1 MALIARE
8 RLPFA
13 GPMWAT
19 DAAQLLEERHLVAW
33 SASASARGHFV
44 RQLSAYLS
52 SLGDTET
59 VVVDGSR
66 IESAEQLAGQLAAE
80 GFDDLSRSAERAGTG
95 FGDEQRVVDVLRRRR
110 LGRAGRPFK
119 RRFILWTD
127 ANATLARSA
136 PLFGRLVDAVLG
148 VAAEDEYAS
157 EEVLLIQRAI
167 FIGSAA
173 LDVYAEDP
181 RGQFRSWLGD
191 GRSPA
196 LWQVVTGVSRPA
208 VLSRSI
214 ERLVA

>member
-13 GPMWAT
+13 GPAWAT

-33 SASASARGHFV
+33 SASAPARGQFV
-44 RQLSAYLS
+44 RQLTSYLS
-52 SLGDTET
+52 SLADTET
-59 VVVDGSR
+59 VVIDGSR
-66 IESAEQLAGQLAAE
+66 VESFDQFARQLGVDADDMPGSGMGEEQSVIDA
-80 GFDDLSRSAERAGTG
+80 
-95 FGDEQRVVDVLRRRR
+95 LRRRR

-119 RRFILWTD
+119 RRFIIWND

-157 EEVLLIQRAI
+157 EELLLIQRAI

-181 RGQFRSWLGD
+181 RGQFRSWLAD
-191 GRSPA
+191 GHSPA
-196 LWQVVTGVSRPA
+196 LWHVVTGLDKPA

>member
-13 GPMWAT
+13 GPAWAT
-19 DAAQLLEERHLVAW
+19 AAAQLLEERHLVAW
-33 SASASARGHFV
+33 SASAPARGQFV

-52 SLGDTET
+52 SLSDTET

-66 IESAEQLAGQLAAE
+66 IESAEQLARQISPAGS
-80 GFDDLSRSAERAGTG
+80 DDGVRLVCGVGMGE
-95 FGDEQRVVDVLRRRR
+95 EQRLVDVLRRRG

-119 RRFILWTD
+119 RRFILWND

-136 PLFGRLVDAVLG
+136 ALFGRLVDAVLG

-157 EEVLLIQRAI
+157 EEVLLIQRTI

-196 LWQVVTGVSRPA
+196 LWHVVTGLSQPV
-208 VLSRSI
+208 VLSRPI